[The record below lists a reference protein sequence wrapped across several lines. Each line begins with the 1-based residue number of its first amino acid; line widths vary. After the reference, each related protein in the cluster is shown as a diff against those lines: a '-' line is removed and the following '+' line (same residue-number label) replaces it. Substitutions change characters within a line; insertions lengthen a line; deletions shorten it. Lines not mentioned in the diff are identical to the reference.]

1 MKKLRKSISELK
13 ELIDMTFSK
22 RYRHWRNED
31 GDLICEHEGIKYK
44 FPIIT
49 LRPYQKE
56 ISKALFEEG
65 KKRFFLVRPRRS
77 GKEVE
82 SWSLLIQ
89 AALTKPGLYLAIYPT
104 NVRARL
110 VLWDGAIFLN
120 DNGESKSIKFIDMIP
135 EKFVRSKNNTEMSL
149 SLTNGSIIKCVGS
162 DIDPDKLRGTNCM
175 GAFFSEFAFSDP
187 RVLHTLMPAF
197 RQNGGWFILQTTFN
211 GLNHAYKFFNEVKG
225 NKFWVTRLDSVESL
239 KNDRGE
245 RYITDDMID
254 EDRKAGMP
262 EFLIQQE
269 YYSVVTSNHEKLW
282 FSEGIKHIMEEEQ
295 IIEGLYLNNK
305 PVYCFADLGVN
316 DSTAIIMAQ
325 FDNEMRPQIINY
337 IEDNNKSLEYYI
349 KQANYFVNKKQ
360 LHLKEWFLPHDG
372 ARRDI
377 CTARTPVQYF
387 SELGEKATSIQ
398 RPSNKIDAIRAMRKL
413 SFKSKFNK
421 ENTARL
427 IDCLSNYSKVYDEKN
442 NIYRNAPLHDWCSH
456 GVDAFQSMT
465 IALESALINTAP
477 IDTFYYS

>member
-1 MKKLRKSISELK
+1 MKKLRKSIAELK

-22 RYRHWRNED
+22 RYKHWRNEV
-31 GDLICEHEGIKYK
+31 GDLICEHEGIQYQ
-44 FPIIT
+44 FPIIK

-89 AALTKPGLYLAIYPT
+89 AALIKPGLYLAIYPT

-110 VLWDGAIFLN
+110 VLWDGAAFFN
-120 DNGESKSIKFIDMIP
+120 DNGESKSIKFTDMIP
-135 EKFVRSKNNTEMSL
+135 KAFVRSKNNTEMAIH
-149 SLTNGSIIKCVGS
+149 LTNGSIIKVLGS
-162 DIDPDKLRGTNCM
+162 DIDPNKLRGINAM
-175 GAFFSEFAFSDP
+175 GAFFSEYAFSDP
-187 RVLHTLMPAF
+187 RVLHTIMPVF

-225 NKFWVTRLDSVESL
+225 NRFWVTRLDSVETL
-239 KNDRGE
+239 LNEKGD
-245 RYITDDMID
+245 RYITDAMID

-262 EFLIQQE
+262 EFMIQQE
-269 YYSVVTSNHEKLW
+269 YYSVVTSNHERLW

-325 FDNEMRPQIINY
+325 FDEANRPYIVNY

-349 KQANYFVNKKQ
+349 RQANLFVNKRQ
-360 LHLKEWFLPHDG
+360 MHIKEWYLPHDG
-372 ARRDI
+372 VRRDI

-387 SELGEKATSIQ
+387 NELGEKATSVQ

-413 SFKSKFNK
+413 LFNSKFNK
-421 ENTARL
+421 EYSHRL
-427 IDCLSNYSKVYDEKN
+427 VDCLANYSKVYDEKN
-442 NIYRNAPLHDWCSH
+442 NIYRNAPLHNWCSH
-456 GVDAFQSMT
+456 GVDAFQTMT
-465 IALESALINTAP
+465 IALEAGLINTGSIEP
-477 IDTFYYS
+477 FYYS